1 MAKGEHAE
9 HAGAAYLPLWTAGW
23 HTEFVPETGKCLPLR
38 PDLPAKHCV
47 TSRQKALAAWRPRP
61 ACGLKG
67 HLVVVR
73 SGIGRILARTHI
85 SNPPAL
91 A

>member
-38 PDLPAKHCV
+38 EV
-47 TSRQKALAAWRPRP
+47 AWEIRT
-61 ACGLKG
+61 
-67 HLVVVR
+67 
-73 SGIGRILARTHI
+73 AR
-85 SNPPAL
+85 
-91 A
+91 